1 MGDNMAQWMSEWE
14 KFSDDAIKDMK
25 KYSDKTHEERE
36 WMCYVY
42 EQNGQYHLGNV
53 TYGDES
59 RIEVNPQAK
68 AHQDALT
75 DGLTNRKWTIHG
87 HPLKDGKIYTGR
99 QYFSSTDIVD
109 EFIKCRD
116 NDEYIVQYVVF
127 PHQQIDDNTGK
138 RVLHNRVRILVFP
151 DRETVVAAMREA
163 SPGCDPYSIN
173 RESGQNHNVPDGA
186 GGSTLANDAGA
197 DWFAFQEALGRRGY
211 MGIVDL
217 EGPQMGA
224 EEYRADGILSPRT
237 VNVLGLAAVGA
248 VLWGVFKYNAQITK
262 ALSSDTVE
270 TVDGHPDKPEGFHFW
285 RKD

>member
-1 MGDNMAQWMSEWE
+1 MSQWQAEWN
-14 KFSDDAIKDMK
+14 KFSADAIRDMK

-42 EQNGQYHLGNV
+42 ERDGQYFLGNV

-68 AHQDALT
+68 AHEDALT
-75 DGLTNRKWTIHG
+75 EGLTNRKWTIHG

-116 NDEYIVQYVVF
+116 NNEYIVQYVVY
-127 PHQQIDDNTGK
+127 PHQQLDTNTGK
-138 RVLHNRVRILVFP
+138 RVLHNRVRVLVFP
-151 DRETVVAAMREA
+151 DSDTVVRAMQQA

-173 RESGQNHNVPDGA
+173 RESGQNKNVPDGS

-197 DWFAFQEALGRRGY
+197 DWFAFQEVLGKMGY

-217 EGPQMGA
+217 EGPAMGA
-224 EEYRADGILSPRT
+224 EEYNSEGIVPTGL
-237 VNVLGLAAVGA
+237 VNVVGVLAVGA
-248 VLWGVFKYNAQITK
+248 VLLGVFRYNKQIK
-262 ALSSDTVE
+262 NAKFGVE
-270 TVDGHPDKPEGFHFW
+270 TVEGNPEPEGFHFW
-285 RKD
+285 KD